1 MSEAHLWDLTGVAAV
16 DKVVFRYRRQGA
28 KVIVSGMSAAAR
40 TLVTRVGR
48 HDKEHLPGGAV
59 AH

>member
-1 MSEAHLWDLTGVAAV
+1 MTGAHLWDLTGVAAV

-28 KVIVSGMSAAAR
+28 QVTVLGMNEAGRS
-40 TLVTRVGR
+40 LIERVGK
-48 HDKEHLPGGAV
+48 HDKDHLPAGA